1 MRASERL
8 PDRDP
13 RGVRSYMQRR
23 PARDRSVRTRNQSVP
38 GTPRERPYR
47 RIYVRRLSGSL
58 GAEIHGVD
66 LTRELDEEAFYEI
79 ERAFEE
85 HLFVA
90 FRNQDISP
98 EQHIAFA
105 RRFGPVM
112 TDRFMKSPT
121 GFPEIIEVVKEAH
134 EKVAFGSVQWHSDNS
149 FLDRPPMMSLLHAKE
164 LPPFGGDT
172 EFSNQYLAYATLSE
186 GLRGQLDRMTAVHTP
201 EPYQRALKEEAFK
214 DKVMQMHEEKDVRET
229 LETNSRHPVVR
240 IHPRT
245 GKRSLYVNST
255 YVKRFS
261 GWTEAESKPLL
272 DYLFRH
278 AVAPYFTC
286 RFSWGPHDLLLWDNR
301 CLQHIA
307 IDDYDGYRRRMH
319 RVTVEGDK
327 PKGAFEICE

>member
-1 MRASERL
+1 
-8 PDRDP
+8 
-13 RGVRSYMQRR
+13 MQRR
-23 PARDRSVRTRNQSVP
+23 PAEDGSVHTRIESAP
-38 GTPRERPYR
+38 GTPRASQYR
-47 RIYVRRLSGSL
+47 RISVRLLSGSL

-66 LTRELDEEAFYEI
+66 LQHELDEETFSEI

-105 RRFGPVM
+105 RRFGSVM
-112 TDRFMKSPT
+112 TDRFMKGPT

-149 FLDRPPMMSLLHAKE
+149 FLNRPPMMSLLHAKE

-186 GLRGQLDRMTAVHTP
+186 GLRAQLDRMTAVHTP

-214 DKVMQMHEEKDVRET
+214 GKVMQMNDEGDVRET
-229 LETNSRHPVVR
+229 LQTASEHPVVR
-240 IHPRT
+240 VHPAT
-245 GKRSLYVNST
+245 GKRALYVNPT

-261 GWTEAESKPLL
+261 GWSEAESKPLL
-272 DYLFRH
+272 DYLSRH
-278 AVAPYFTC
+278 AVTPYFAC
-286 RFSWGPHDLLLWDNR
+286 RFSWTPHDFLLWDNR

-319 RVTVEGDK
+319 RVTVEGDR
-327 PKGAFEICE
+327 PRGPFDICE

>member
-1 MRASERL
+1 
-8 PDRDP
+8 
-13 RGVRSYMQRR
+13 MQRR
-23 PARDRSVRTRNQSVP
+23 PHEDGSVHTRTQSAAP
-38 GTPRERPYR
+38 GTPLESQYR
-47 RIYVRRLSGSL
+47 RISVRRLSGWL

-66 LTRELDEEAFYEI
+66 LTQELDEETFAEI

-112 TDRFMKSPT
+112 TDRFMKGPT

-172 EFSNQYLAYATLSE
+172 EFANQYLAYATLSE

-214 DKVMQMHEEKDVRET
+214 GKVMQMNDERDVRET
-229 LETNSRHPVVR
+229 LQTASEHPVVR
-240 IHPRT
+240 VHPGT
-245 GKRSLYVNST
+245 GKRALYVNST

-272 DYLFRH
+272 DYLSRH
-278 AVAPYFTC
+278 AITPYFAC
-286 RFSWGPHDLLLWDNR
+286 RFSWTPHDLLLWDNR

-327 PKGAFEICE
+327 PRGPFEICE

>member
-1 MRASERL
+1 
-8 PDRDP
+8 
-13 RGVRSYMQRR
+13 MQTR
-23 PARDRSVRTRNQSVP
+23 PPEGSSLHTRTESAP
-38 GTPRERPYR
+38 GAPLERPYR
-47 RIYVRRLSGSL
+47 RLSVRRLSGSV
-58 GAEIHGVD
+58 GAEIRGVD
-66 LTRELDEEAFYEI
+66 LTQELDEETFSEI
-79 ERAFEE
+79 ERAFKD

-112 TDRFMKSPT
+112 IDPFMKGPN
-121 GFPEIIEVVKEAH
+121 GFPEIIEIVKEAH
-134 EKVAFGSVQWHSDNS
+134 ERVAFGAVEWHSDNS
-149 FLDRPPMMSLLHAKE
+149 YLERPPMMSLLHAKE

-186 GLRGQLDRMTAVHTP
+186 GLREQLNRMTAVHSP
-201 EPYQRALKEEAFK
+201 EPYQRALKDEAFK
-214 DKVMQMHEEKDVRET
+214 GKVMQMNDEKDVRET
-229 LETNSRHPVVR
+229 LRTASQHPVVR
-240 IHPRT
+240 VHPET
-245 GKRSLYVNST
+245 GKRALYVNST

-278 AVAPYFTC
+278 AVTPVFTG
-286 RFSWGPHDLLLWDNR
+286 RFSWTPHDLLLWDNR

-307 IDDYDGYRRRMH
+307 MDDYDGYRRCMH

-327 PKGAFEICE
+327 PGGPFESCE